1 MRIIIICETE
11 KLIFDIFNIATG
23 KGKVGKETFM
33 DGFVTSIPNL
43 GDTQNAFSIH
53 FEWDLHHMGIPGAFY
68 VKNNTQDE
76 IFLVSLTLEG
86 NILSHENTNFV
97 CNSWVYNA
105 EKYQTERIF
114 FANKVMISILSNM
127 YLVQYFF

>member
-1 MRIIIICETE
+1 LRIIIICETE

-43 GDTQNAFSIH
+43 GDKHSAFSIH
-53 FEWDLHHMGIPGAFY
+53 FEWDPHHMGIPGAFY
-68 VKNNTQDE
+68 VKNFTQDE
-76 IFLVSLTLEG
+76 IFLVSLTLEDVA
-86 NILSHENTNFV
+86 SQETTNFI
-97 CNSWVYNA
+97 CNSWIYNA

-114 FANKVMISILSNM
+114 FANKVMISILSNII
-127 YLVQYFF
+127 